1 MRVGR
6 VLFAQITAICF
17 LLIGLG
23 LFGLER
29 SFLRDVMIG
38 GGLITLDLAVL
49 LWACRLLFLK
59 KFIAL
64 AAGVIVFKWP
74 IVGYALYKI
83 HYWLGFEYIGVSFGV
98 GTIAV
103 MPFVYLAL
111 DGLDARAG

>member
-38 GGLITLDLAVL
+38 GVLITLDLAVL
-49 LWACRLLFLK
+49 LWACRL
-59 KFIAL
+59 
-64 AAGVIVFKWP
+64 
-74 IVGYALYKI
+74 
-83 HYWLGFEYIGVSFGV
+83 
-98 GTIAV
+98 
-103 MPFVYLAL
+103 
-111 DGLDARAG
+111 